1 MNANDNGMLPLWYGL
16 RNENVG
22 GDSMSFDDA
31 VRLGQDIEA
40 FVLGIS
46 GHGPRIM
53 VLVIYV
59 VEEEVVSCERL
70 SLSSVSLGVSQYAVY
85 R

>member
-1 MNANDNGMLPLWYGL
+1 MNANDNGMLPLRYGL
-16 RNENVG
+16 RNEDVG
-22 GDSMSFDDA
+22 GDSMSVDDT

-46 GHGPRIM
+46 GHSTRVM

-70 SLSSVSLGVSQYAVY
+70 SLSCFSLGVSQYAFY